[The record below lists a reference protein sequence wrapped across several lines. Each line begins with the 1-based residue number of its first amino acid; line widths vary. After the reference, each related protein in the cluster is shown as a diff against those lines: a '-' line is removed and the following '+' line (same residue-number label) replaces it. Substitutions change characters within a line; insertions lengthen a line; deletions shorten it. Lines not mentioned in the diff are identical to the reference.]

1 MNGLF
6 LSPLGPALLLLLA
19 SILLRIVAS
28 PRRSST
34 LALLTLLP
42 LALTLALLLVLRNAP
57 GVQVLQT
64 SWWPVVVAPLDVL
77 WALDGWNWL
86 SLVLLTLVTATAVLL
101 TWRLPGKRAGAVH
114 GLSFL
119 FASAAALTVVSDNL
133 LTLSGAW
140 IATDMTLLAV
150 GRARG
155 AQPGS
160 DSAPIWLEITSS
172 MLVMV
177 AIGITSFRQ
186 ASGTFAAVSLPPET
200 VALLLL
206 AAGIR
211 MAAYP
216 LHLWLAP
223 NSVNRDGGT
232 QLLISAGGLITGGW
246 LLGRLAVLG
255 AATWLADP
263 VWLPVLTVLMLAG
276 GLAAWLSRDH
286 DRFHL
291 LGSARGVWM
300 WLMIAAAPIALSREA
315 LGWALAATVLSL
327 MLFAVGSA
335 IRDHWNWHLPLLLAA
350 VAMAGVPLTVGMPA
364 YALASPGNAA
374 IYLLWLV
381 ANGLAVACIFVANR
395 QVKLPLQPATAS
407 VAAPASE
414 PARVNWPVIRL
425 LSALAICLIPIALWG
440 IQTAAFARSA
450 GFGVTSSLLN
460 LVGQLGLFG
469 LLGVAATL
477 ALGWGLAQV
486 LRVGSA
492 ATLVWHTRAGYA
504 LGLAWLLHAGRWLF
518 VWIEIGGRTAFH
530 VVEGEGYLGW
540 VLLLMIAAGLIFL
553 R

>member
-1 MNGLF
+1 MNGLL

-19 SILLRIVAS
+19 SILLRIIAS

-42 LALTLALLLVLRNAP
+42 LALTLALLLVLRNAS

-64 SWWPVVVAPLDVL
+64 SWWPVVIAPLDVI

-101 TWRLPGKRAGAVH
+101 TWRSLGKRAGAVH
-114 GLSFL
+114 GLTFL

-133 LTLSGAW
+133 LTLSGSW
-140 IATDMTLLAV
+140 IATDIALLAV

-155 AQPGS
+155 VQPS
-160 DSAPIWLEITSS
+160 RDSAPVWLEVTSS

-177 AIGITSFRQ
+177 AIGITGFRQ

-206 AAGIR
+206 ASGIR

-223 NSVNRDGGT
+223 NSVDRDRGT
-232 QLLISAGGLITGGW
+232 QLLISAGGLITGAW

-255 AATWLADP
+255 AATWLSDP
-263 VWLPVLTVLMLAG
+263 VWLPVLTVLMLVG
-276 GLAAWLSRDH
+276 GLAAWLSRER

-300 WLMIAAAPIALSREA
+300 WLVVAAAGVAASREA

-350 VAMAGVPLTVGMPA
+350 VTMAGVPLTVGLPA
-364 YALASPGNAA
+364 YALAKPGNAA
-374 IYLLWLV
+374 AYLLWLV
-381 ANGLAVACIFVANR
+381 ANGLAIACVFLANR
-395 QVKLPLQPATAS
+395 QVKLPQQTATS
-407 VAAPASE
+407 AADDS
-414 PARVNWPVIRL
+414 ARLNWPVIRL
-425 LSALAICLIPIALWG
+425 LSALALCLIPITLWG

-450 GFGVTSSLLN
+450 GFGVTPSLLDS
-460 LVGQLGLFG
+460 LRLLGVFG
-469 LLGVAATL
+469 LLAVAATL
-477 ALGWGLAQV
+477 ALGWGFAQV

-492 ATLVWHTRAGYA
+492 STLIWQARLGYA
-504 LGLAWLLHAGRWLF
+504 AGLAWLLHAGRWAF
-518 VWIEIGGRTAFH
+518 AWIEIGGRTAFH
-530 VVEGEGYLGW
+530 IVEGEGYLGW
-540 VLLLMIAAGLIFL
+540 VLLLLVAAWLIFL

>member
-1 MNGLF
+1 
-6 LSPLGPALLLLLA
+6 
-19 SILLRIVAS
+19 
-28 PRRSST
+28 
-34 LALLTLLP
+34 
-42 LALTLALLLVLRNAP
+42 LTLALLLVLRNAP
-57 GVQVLQT
+57 GSQVFQT
-64 SWWPVVVAPLDVL
+64 TWWPVVVAPLNVL

-86 SLVLLTLVTATAVLL
+86 SLVLLTLVAATAVLL
-101 TWRLPGKRAGAVH
+101 TWRSPGKRAGAVH

-133 LTLSGAW
+133 LALSGAW

-150 GRARG
+150 GRVRG
-155 AQPGS
+155 AQPGR

-223 NSVNRDGGT
+223 NSVNRDSGT

-276 GLAAWLSRDH
+276 GLAAWLSRDR

-300 WLMIAAAPIALSREA
+300 WLVIAAAPIALSREA
-315 LGWALAATVLSL
+315 LGWALAATVLSM

-350 VAMAGVPLTVGMPA
+350 VTMAGVPLTAGMPA
-364 YALASPGNAA
+364 YALAKPGNAA
-374 IYLLWLV
+374 VYLLWLM
-381 ANGLAVACIFVANR
+381 ANGLAVACVFVANR
-395 QVKLPLQPATAS
+395 QVKLPLQPATTSHLPDPHRAVGHPDDGLRPLGRVWRHPVVAGPGGTTGS
-407 VAAPASE
+407 VRTAGSGGNSGAGVGIGPGAAG
-414 PARVNWPVIRL
+414 RVGRD
-425 LSALAICLIPIALWG
+425 A
-440 IQTAAFARSA
+440 
-450 GFGVTSSLLN
+450 
-460 LVGQLGLFG
+460 
-469 LLGVAATL
+469 
-477 ALGWGLAQV
+477 GLARACR
-486 LRVGSA
+486 LRVG
-492 ATLVWHTRAGYA
+492 
-504 LGLAWLLHAGRWLF
+504 
-518 VWIEIGGRTAFH
+518 
-530 VVEGEGYLGW
+530 
-540 VLLLMIAAGLIFL
+540 AGLVATHRPLAL
-553 R
+553 RLDRDRWAHRIPHRGRGGLSGLGPVADDCRRADLPEVALYSCNRFHLYQLRLKCWPRPLTCWAYR